1 MLLEKESPCVS
12 FREEV
17 VVFGQEEGM
26 ELVGESALVTHPE
39 GGGQESSEPVS
50 ARSGRCS
57 QQCGESWFEAASSI
71 SCTLFSPTP
80 PQPLSLQEKEE
91 PKNHDQVE
99 QESEAVEE
107 KEKEEEE
114 EEEEEFPDVSFFRI
128 FKLTAR
134 DLWDWWLILIGALGA
149 FINGCSFPFFSI
161 VFGEVLR
168 VFALP
173 ADEVLGETH
182 PWGAAFLGL
191 GVVAAV
197 GIFLQVQI
205 SGLAGWLGG
214 WVGERWERVHALW
227 CVDGSW

>member
-1 MLLEKESPCVS
+1 MLLEKESPRVS
-12 FREEV
+12 FREEA

-26 ELVGESALVTHPE
+26 ELVGESALMTHPE
-39 GGGQESSEPVS
+39 GGGQESSELVS

-57 QQCGESWFEAASSI
+57 QQCGESRFEAASSI

-80 PQPLSLQEKEE
+80 PQPLSQQEKEE

-99 QESEAVEE
+99 EEAVVEE
-107 KEKEEEE
+107 KEKEEEEGE

-191 GVVAAV
+191 GIVAAV

-205 SGLAGWLGG
+205 LGLAGWVGG
-214 WVGERWERVHALW
+214 GEVGESTCTVV
-227 CVDGSW
+227 C